1 MSDGTSADTG
11 SGESAFGSAK
21 AAAAAAAEKV
31 RESAPGAYDASA
43 KAARYVGD
51 TASEHPAFVLIG
63 TAALA
68 FLGGLLKPRKRRK
81 WSRSAEAVQLAE
93 GWTRDE
99 RSGAIGGT
107 GRFRCCDE
115 RRRVCYAQC
124 AREPNF
130 GFIDC
135 GSSGRRYRLL
145 AAEPPVRGIRGW
157 DFSSHQPGAFPYYR
171 LA

>member
-21 AAAAAAAEKV
+21 DAAAAAAE
-31 RESAPGAYDASA
+31 RMCESAPGAYDASA

-63 TAALA
+63 TAASHSRRITD
-68 FLGGLLKPRKRRK
+68 RKRRQ

-93 GWTRDE
+93 AWTRDE

-107 GRFRCCDE
+107 WRFRCCDE